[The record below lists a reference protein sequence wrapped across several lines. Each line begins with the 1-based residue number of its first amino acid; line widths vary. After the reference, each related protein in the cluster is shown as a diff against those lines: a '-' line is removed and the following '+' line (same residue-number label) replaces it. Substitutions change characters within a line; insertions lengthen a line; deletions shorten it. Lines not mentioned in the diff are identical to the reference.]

1 MFIYKQIKKTGN
13 RIRTFLAPALIFIA
27 GAGIFLY
34 PTISN
39 FFAEMNQIHT
49 IRNYQATVN
58 KGRQNEMKLF
68 LQEARIYNENL
79 TGDPVHDPFIVG
91 SGYNMPDDYEK
102 VLNINR
108 DGVMGYLE
116 IAKIDVFMPIYH
128 GTNEIDM
135 MKGAGHLEGSTLP
148 IGGDSRHSILCAHRG
163 LPSAK
168 LFTRLD
174 EMKKDDVFF
183 IHVLNQKLAYKVDE
197 VKVIKPEEVK
207 NIEIIKGKDF
217 VTLMTCT
224 PYGKN
229 THRLLVR
236 GSRVPYKEVLNKIEE
251 ETHVPWVKE
260 IVIGTVTGSGLFAM
274 SIFIYR
280 QKKKH
285 PKR

>member
-1 MFIYKQIKKTGN
+1 MCINKQIKRIGN
-13 RIRTFLAPALIFIA
+13 HIRTFLAPACIFIA

-39 FFAEMNQIHT
+39 VLAEKNQIYT
-49 IRNYQATVN
+49 IRHYQATVN
-58 KGRQNEMKLF
+58 KRNQNEMKKYL
-68 LQEARIYNENL
+68 LEANIYNENL
-79 TGDPVHDPFIVG
+79 TGNPVHDPFIIG

-102 VLNINR
+102 VLNINH
-108 DGVMGYLE
+108 DGVMAYLQ
-116 IAKIDVFMPIYH
+116 IDKIGIYMPIYH
-128 GTNEIDM
+128 GTNEVEM

-174 EMKKDDVFF
+174 EMEKGDVFL

-197 VKVIKPEEVK
+197 VKVIKPEEIK
-207 NIEIIKGKDF
+207 NIGIIKGKDY

-236 GSRVPYKEVLNKIEE
+236 GSRVPYKETLSKFDSK
-251 ETHVPWVKE
+251 THVPWVKKY
-260 IVIGTVTGSGLFAM
+260 IIGTVAGIGLFGISVFVYQRRKNHKM
-274 SIFIYR
+274 
-280 QKKKH
+280 
-285 PKR
+285 